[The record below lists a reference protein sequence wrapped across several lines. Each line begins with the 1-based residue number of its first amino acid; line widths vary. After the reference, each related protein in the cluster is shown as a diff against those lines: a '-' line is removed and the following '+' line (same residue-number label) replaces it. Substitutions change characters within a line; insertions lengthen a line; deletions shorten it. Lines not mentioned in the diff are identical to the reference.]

1 MGRAVMARPL
11 LKFLPMSVFEWIL
24 TVCYVLLLAVTLW
37 LIFTDRSNSNPGKS
51 LAWLALIVFLPVIGV
66 VLYYIFGFDRR
77 RIGDTEKTRLKFFE
91 KVVPLLPHNVE
102 AYIKEFDEHFN
113 RIDHDYH
120 RLVTLLA
127 GNNHSRVL
135 YGSRVEIIT
144 DGNRKLE
151 MLIEDLENA
160 KEHIHFEYFLF
171 RRDDIS
177 RRIRD
182 ILMRKASEGVKVRF
196 IYDNIANIDILPSY
210 YNKMR
215 RSGVEVNPFF
225 KLSLSSIHRS
235 LNNRNH
241 RKLVVI
247 DGLVGYV
254 GGMNITSQTQRWR
267 DVHLRLHGQGI
278 YGLQM
283 NFFQQWCDSGGEL
296 PLANFS
302 DYFPEQEIFSQNLMQ
317 IAPEAPDTSFPYYAL
332 AVVSAIENAKR
343 YIYIQTPYFLPT
355 DPVMRALKTAAL
367 GGVEVRLMVSRK
379 SDYAFM
385 DWAIQAG
392 FEEIL
397 AAGVHIHEIQN
408 YFSHAK
414 SMVIDDYLSVIGS
427 SNLDYRS
434 LELNFEINSFMYDPE
449 VAARNRDIFLRD
461 MNDCLEI
468 SPEEWARR
476 PWWKKALQAIMR
488 FFSPLL

>member
-1 MGRAVMARPL
+1 MDIIH
-11 LKFLPMSVFEWIL
+11 WIL
-24 TVCYVLLLAVTLW
+24 TGCYALLLAVTLW
-37 LIFTDRSNSNPGKS
+37 LIFTDRSNSNPSKS
-51 LAWLALIVFLPVIGV
+51 LAWLALIVFLPVLGV
-66 VLYYIFGFDRR
+66 LFYYVFGFDRR
-77 RIGDTEKTRLKFFE
+77 RIGDTEKNRRRFFE
-91 KVVPLLPHNVE
+91 KVVPLLPGNVE
-102 AYIKEFDEHFN
+102 AYTKEYNGHFN
-113 RIDHDYH
+113 LIDPRYH

-135 YGSRVEIIT
+135 HGSRVEIIT

-151 MLIEDLENA
+151 MLIEDLERA

-171 RRDDIS
+171 RRDKIS
-177 RRIRD
+177 RRIRE
-182 ILMRKASEGVKVRF
+182 ILMRKAAEGVKVRF
-196 IYDNIANIDILPSY
+196 IYDNIANIDILPAY
-210 YNKMR
+210 YNRMR

-247 DGLVGYV
+247 DGRVGYV

-267 DVHLRLHGQGI
+267 DAHLRLHGQGVH
-278 YGLQM
+278 GLQL
-283 NFFQQWCDSGGEL
+283 NFFQAWCDSGGEL
-296 PLANFS
+296 PGESLA
-302 DYFPEQEIFSQNLMQ
+302 DYFPVQEKYSDNLMQ
-317 IAPEAPDTSFPYYAL
+317 IVPEAPDSAFPYYAL
-332 AVVSAIENAKR
+332 AVVSAIENAQR

-367 GGVEVRLMVSRK
+367 GGVEVRLMLSRK
-379 SDYAFM
+379 SDFAFM

-392 FEEIL
+392 FDEVL
-397 AAGVHIHEIQN
+397 AAGIHIHEIEG

-414 SMVIDDYLSVIGS
+414 SMVIDDYLSIIGS

-449 VAARNRDIFLRD
+449 VAARNREIFLRD
-461 MNDCLEI
+461 MEGCRELL
-468 SPEEWARR
+468 PEAWARR
-476 PWWKKALQAIMR
+476 PWWKKAVQVIMR

>member
-1 MGRAVMARPL
+1 MEI
-11 LKFLPMSVFEWIL
+11 FQWIL
-24 TVCYVLLLAVTLW
+24 TSCYGLLFIVTL
-37 LIFTDRSNSNPGKS
+37 LIIITDRSNSNPSKS
-51 LAWLALIVFLPVIGV
+51 LAWLALIVFLPVLGV
-66 VLYYIFGFDRR
+66 ILYYVFGFDRR
-77 RIGDTEKTRLKFFE
+77 RIGDTEKNRQKFFA
-91 KVVPLLPHNVE
+91 KVTMLLPDNVE
-102 AYIKEFDEHFN
+102 AYLKGFNTLFD
-113 RIDHDYH
+113 RISPEYH

-127 GNNHSRVL
+127 GNNHSRIL
-135 YGSRVEIIT
+135 YGSQVEIIT

-171 RRDDIS
+171 RHDEIS
-177 RRIRD
+177 RRIREV
-182 ILMRKASEGVKVRF
+182 LMRKASEGVEVRF
-196 IYDNIANIDILPSY
+196 IYDNIANIDILPCY

-215 RSGVEVNPFF
+215 SSGVLVNPFF

-241 RKLVVI
+241 RKLAVI
-247 DGLVGYV
+247 DGKVGYV

-267 DVHLRLHGQGI
+267 DVHLRVHGQGV

-283 NFFQQWCDSGGEL
+283 NFFQGWCDSGGEL
-296 PLANFS
+296 PEKDFQA
-302 DYFPEQEIFSQNLMQ
+302 YFPVQEKYSENLMQ
-317 IAPEAPDTSFPYYAL
+317 IVPEAPDANFPYYAL
-332 AVVSAIENAKR
+332 AVVNAIENAKK

-355 DPVMRALKTAAL
+355 EPVMRALKTAAL
-367 GGVEVRLMVSRK
+367 SGVEVRLMVSRK
-379 SDYAFM
+379 SDFVFM

-392 FEEIL
+392 FEETL
-397 AAGVHIHEIQN
+397 AAGIHIHEIQD

-414 SMVIDDYLSVIGS
+414 SMVIDDYLSIIGS

-449 VAARNRDIFLRD
+449 IAARNREIFLHD
-461 MNDCLEI
+461 MGGCRELLL
-468 SPEEWARR
+468 EEWIYR
-476 PWWKKALQAIMR
+476 PWWKKVLQVIMR